1 MKWSSDITMSAHSG
15 NGVKVVIQRARVG
28 FLSYRAQPTVRF
40 GKPCRPLAITAPC
53 HEPKAPSVGLLAR
66 MFSSVVFPEPDG
78 PMRARVWPGLATPQ
92 QPCKTC
98 LDFLSLLRVATH
110 ASTRRQSRQI
120 GVVAAAALWLLLG
133 APPLSAAVGIAAVAE
148 PSSTSVVSSLSSA
161 NFRNCGRRVVVVEVI
176 AKSNHHT
183 LTDTP
188 RPTQRERY
196 CTEEVLRARSESF
209 RSRVPGC
216 QKFACG
222 GRFALIR
229 QAPLLHCQCNSNSV
243 SAGQGDLAGELRA
256 RSVSKYNR
264 DHTRIVRK
272 DNNLRIS
279 PPEVRFTYFQQRHR
293 NLCKILCS
301 IRSVGCLT

>member
-183 LTDTP
+183 LTP
-188 RPTQRERY
+188 EAI
-196 CTEEVLRARSESF
+196 LR
-209 RSRVPGC
+209 
-216 QKFACG
+216 
-222 GRFALIR
+222 
-229 QAPLLHCQCNSNSV
+229 
-243 SAGQGDLAGELRA
+243 
-256 RSVSKYNR
+256 
-264 DHTRIVRK
+264 VR
-272 DNNLRIS
+272 RIS
-279 PPEVRFTYFQQRHR
+279 SERVH
-293 NLCKILCS
+293 L
-301 IRSVGCLT
+301 